1 MHHNRSVAVYRD
13 HREVVFGL
21 KKAVEHWSGE
31 PGTGAMTRMLDPDAP
46 ALALREDGMA
56 LFQVADE
63 LHTAHRYNLPIRP
76 PAATEPA
83 TGRPPVR

>member
-1 MHHNRSVAVYRD
+1 
-13 HREVVFGL
+13 
-21 KKAVEHWSGE
+21 E
-31 PGTGAMTRMLDPDAP
+31 PGSGTMTRMLDPDAT
-46 ALALREDGMA
+46 ALALHEDGVA

-63 LHTAHRYNLPIRP
+63 LYTARRYNLPIRP